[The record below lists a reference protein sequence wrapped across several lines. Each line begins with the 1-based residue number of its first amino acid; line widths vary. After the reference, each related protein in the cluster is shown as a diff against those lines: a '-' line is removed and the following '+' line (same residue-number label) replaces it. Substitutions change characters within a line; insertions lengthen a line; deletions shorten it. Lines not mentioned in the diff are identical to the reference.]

1 MLLRAKSLHI
11 SFPTI
16 AYEEN
21 LVENGSIIYI
31 MLKVATYQEY
41 LY

>member
-1 MLLRAKSLHI
+1 MVRLFTS
-11 SFPTI
+11 
-16 AYEEN
+16 